1 VSSLEQ
7 SGGDGLDPLVRAIE
21 ENPEAVADVV
31 RRADAVAE
39 LLDAV
44 ELAHHALDDEMVQ
57 SLAGTGATLGEAAGE
72 IATEETVTL
81 SRSIG
86 ANGAELAAGLETL
99 ARLERE
105 GTLDALAEAAD
116 AVALLTAAL
125 DDEMVQSLA
134 GTGAR
139 LGELGDAAADERT
152 AAGLAR
158 LLAAVGEAEGTEPE
172 AVGTVGLLRAT
183 RDPEVRSG
191 LGYLLALARA
201 VGRSRPTEE

>member
-44 ELAHHALDDEMVQ
+44 ELAHHALDDELV
-57 SLAGTGATLGEAAGE
+57 E
-72 IATEETVTL
+72 
-81 SRSIG
+81 
-86 ANGAELAAGLETL
+86 
-99 ARLERE
+99 
-105 GTLDALAEAAD
+105 
-116 AVALLTAAL
+116 
-125 DDEMVQSLA
+125 SLA

-139 LGELGDAAADERT
+139 LGELGDAAAEERT

-158 LLAAVGEAEGTEPE
+158 LLGAVGEAEATEPA